1 MIGRSRGFWGQ
12 CKGAPQAYCGQLAS
26 QSCIPFMF
34 FPFTKFTEIS
44 RIGIII
50 ACDAHAHAHA
60 HAHVHAHVRER
71 TAVRAVHVNETEAPP
86 PSDLDPGEV
95 YWSSAT
101 TVFAGYNCIRS
112 VTFARSRPACIGSRA
127 LCEARAVVPGRMER
141 VVYACQD
148 NCWLLVVARQQHAA
162 GGIACINAVGLSIGR
177 CPSTVVVHSRAARR
191 PALRKVWFMAGA
203 CECITLARHPND
215 NERYECRGCIQ
226 GR

>member
-12 CKGAPQAYCGQLAS
+12 CKGEAHPRHTADSWRPNHVSL
-26 QSCIPFMF
+26 SCSFHLQ
-34 FPFTKFTEIS
+34 FTEIS
-44 RIGIII
+44 RIGIIT
-50 ACDAHAHAHA
+50 ACDAHA
-60 HAHVHAHVRER
+60 HAHVHAHVRGF

-112 VTFARSRPACIGSRA
+112 VTFARSRPACISSRA

-162 GGIACINAVGLSIGR
+162 GGIACITQSGCPLAAVHRRLS
-177 CPSTVVVHSRAARR
+177 STPEQLAVQPYAKFGSWRALVSA
-191 PALRKVWFMAGA
+191 
-203 CECITLARHPND
+203 
-215 NERYECRGCIQ
+215 
-226 GR
+226 